1 MSLVRCARLGAGHG
15 FPRPRE
21 MCIRDSV
28 KGASSSA
35 IIGRDTG
42 RGYMNVGIAENY
54 FRAALNKRLPARN
67 TNQEG
72 TK

>member
-1 MSLVRCARLGAGHG
+1 MRQHATDIQTELVR
-15 FPRPRE
+15 
-21 MCIRDSV
+21 
-28 KGASSSA
+28 GASSSA

-54 FRAALNKRLPARN
+54 FRSALNKRLPVQN